1 MHGLSACGALT
12 KTTFFTFRESIAGI
26 KFEKISDPDITFP
39 DTLHEK
45 VPTKPTS
52 KKVQS
57 RINPKP
63 QTNAVKFVDKLK
75 KLRKKLIH
83 IMYFLE
89 RN

>member
-57 RINPKP
+57 RINPKS
-63 QTNAVKFVDKLK
+63 TDKRSK
-75 KLRKKLIH
+75 IC
-83 IMYFLE
+83 
-89 RN
+89 